1 MMLVIGRKELIEIP
15 LIMDEPFVAKID
27 SGAYSNSIHCDTVL
41 LQFDGSID
49 IMIIEGLVLSLPK
62 GTFKYKNVKSSNGQS
77 EKRVTT
83 KLSVIFNNKKYK
95 TTFTF
100 TNRNNMKSKVLLGRK
115 FLAKRFIIDV
125 SKTNLLKKAK

>member
-1 MMLVIGRKELIEIP
+1 MIVIGRKELIEIP
-15 LIMDEPFVAKID
+15 LIMSEPFVAKID
-27 SGAYSNSIHCDTVL
+27 SGAYSNSIHCDTIL

-49 IMIIEGLVLSLPK
+49 IIIDKVVLELPA
-62 GTFKYKNVKSSNGQS
+62 GSFRYKNVKSSNGQS

-83 KLSVIFNNKKYK
+83 KLSIIFNNKKYK

>member
-1 MMLVIGRKELIEIP
+1 MLVIGRKELIEIP
-15 LIMDEPFVAKID
+15 LIMNEPFVAKID
-27 SGAYSNSIHCDTVL
+27 SGAYSNSIHCDTIL

-49 IMIIEGLVLSLPK
+49 IIIDKVVLELPA
-62 GTFKYKNVKSSNGQS
+62 GSFRYKNVKSSNGQN

>member
-1 MMLVIGRKELIEIP
+1 MLVIGRKELIEIP
-15 LIMDEPFVAKID
+15 LIMNEPFVAKID
-27 SGAYSNSIHCDTVL
+27 SGAYSNSIHCDTIL

-49 IMIIEGLVLSLPK
+49 IIIDKVVLALPA
-62 GTFKYKNVKSSNGQS
+62 GSFRYKNVKSSNGQS

-83 KLSVIFNNKKYK
+83 KLSIIFNNKKYK